1 MPTYAELLAQRE
13 QLDRQLEQALKTERS
28 EAISTVRLLVAQFG
42 LSAAECGLDGAGRG
56 RGAGRRGKG
65 AKSAKAASRG
75 KVGAAGAPGR
85 GGARRTAAAK
95 VAKPRPPVPVR
106 YRGPN
111 GETWTGR
118 GRTPRWLAALEQQ
131 GASRES
137 FRLA

>member
-28 EAISTVRLLVAQFG
+28 EAIATVRRLVAQFQ
-42 LSAAECGLDGAGRG
+42 LTAADCGLEAAGRG
-56 RGAGRRGKG
+56 RGPARRAGP
-65 AKSAKAASRG
+65 AAKADARG
-75 KVGAAGAPGR
+75 PAGGGGR
-85 GGARRTAAAK
+85 GGSRRSAAQAAAK
-95 VAKPRPPVPVR
+95 PRAPVPVR

-137 FRLA
+137 FRVG